1 MFGDSDLPISEERLR
16 EIREPLSDEARM
28 VLELTLSMSNV
39 EEGEQRAA
47 IQEIAQ
53 RMDALSEDDQ
63 KQLLY
68 INSELGKA
76 YGRRVKESEGVVS
89 LAERSMVDIGKA
101 RVFDPSVNTMR
112 EAVKVLREQG
122 IEPQVSDQE
131 LKVEVEI
138 PEEPEWIAVPS
149 SEIDTDENG
158 IPTAKAAPDGFGIPG
173 DEGER
178 LSSSTVK
185 RLKQCGPSRNNAL
198 TESS

>member
-112 EAVKVLREQG
+112 EAVKVL
-122 IEPQVSDQE
+122 
-131 LKVEVEI
+131 
-138 PEEPEWIAVPS
+138 
-149 SEIDTDENG
+149 N
-158 IPTAKAAPDGFGIPG
+158 KA
-173 DEGER
+173 
-178 LSSSTVK
+178 
-185 RLKQCGPSRNNAL
+185 
-198 TESS
+198 